1 MKKIIIMLI
10 LCLPLLFLSCTA
22 DQPSAPK
29 LNVTTSQLALSKMV
43 AIGNSLTAGFQS
55 AGMMEDFQV
64 NSYPYLIAKQ
74 MGKEE
79 FQQPLIKT
87 PGIGSTS
94 GYTPYYLDENGDI
107 TLDPLEINPLFL
119 LKNALLA
126 RPYDNLGVP
135 GADLNDLLTTIDGS
149 KGNPFFDMILRN
161 PNLGNTTQLEQAA
174 MLQPSMVL
182 LWAGNNDVLGAAL
195 DGGDLDQITSQADF
209 EARIT
214 AVVTQLRTDLPRSLI
229 IMANIPDVSDIPY
242 INILDSIFVDGEPK
256 IFGTDL
262 RPYDIPGGYLP
273 LLTVE
278 TNVKHVTLPGLMA
291 YQEGYGVPDST
302 YMVDVLG
309 KSTVFARMIQN
320 LMISNGLYPKGIP
333 LTGDMTLTES
343 ESNTIITAVSGFNAT
358 ILTLA
363 QTQQIPLI
371 DANSMLTELN
381 MTGIEGAS
389 GRFVLVDPATTAFS
403 LDGVH
408 PNNAGYAIIANA
420 FIDMINTVLD
430 LDQDIPRIDVSTKLG
445 QYLPAPA
452 KITVTRAINSAS
464 RIFQQSKIN

>member
-1 MKKIIIMLI
+1 MKKIFIMFL

-22 DQPSAPK
+22 DQPAAPK
-29 LNVTTSQLALSKMV
+29 LDVTTSQLALSKMV

-64 NSYPYLIAKQ
+64 NSYPYLVAQQ

-79 FQQPLIKT
+79 FEQPTIST
-87 PGIGSTS
+87 PGIGSTP
-94 GYTPYYLDENGDI
+94 GYTPYYLDANGDI

-119 LKNALLA
+119 LKNALLS

-161 PNLGNTTQLEQAA
+161 PNLGNTTQLEQAV
-174 MLQPSMVL
+174 MLQPSLVL

-209 EARIT
+209 DQRIT
-214 AVVTQLRTDLPRSLI
+214 GVVHQLRTDLPRSLI

-262 RPYDIPGGYLP
+262 RPYDVPGGYLP

-302 YMVDVLG
+302 YMVDVLH
-309 KSTVFARMIQN
+309 KSSVFARLIQN
-320 LMISNGLYPKGIP
+320 LMISNGLYPKGVP
-333 LTGDMTLTES
+333 LPGNMTLTES
-343 ESNTIITAVSGFNAT
+343 ESNTILAAVQGFNAKIVEVAT
-358 ILTLA
+358 A
-363 QTQQIPLI
+363 YQIPLI

-381 MTGIEGAS
+381 MNGIDGAS

-420 FIDMINTVLD
+420 FIDMINAVLE
-430 LDQDIPRIDVSTKLG
+430 LDQDIPKVDVSTKLG
-445 QYLPAPA
+445 QYLPAPG
-452 KITVTRAINSAS
+452 KITVTRAIDSAS
-464 RIFQQSKIN
+464 LIFHRSNAN